1 MGTRG
6 PIPQR
11 SESLARPRERNGEAR
26 NTGEITQ
33 GAMRE
38 TQVPRAGRDWHP
50 IAKRIWDAAKD
61 SGQADFYQNSDWAY
75 LYSVC
80 DDLSEYKKAGK
91 RSSMM
96 ATVIYSAL
104 GSLLL
109 TEGERRRARIELMAP
124 TPDTKP
130 AELYAIESY
139 REDLEE
145 DE

>member
-6 PIPQR
+6 PIPNR
-11 SESLARPRERNGEAR
+11 SEDLARPRERNGVAR
-26 NTGEITQ
+26 NQGEITQ
-33 GAMRE
+33 GAMKE
-38 TQVPRAGRDWHP
+38 VQVPNAPRDWHP
-50 IAKRIWDAAKD
+50 IARRLWESAKT
-61 SGQADFYQNSDWAY
+61 SGQSDFYQNSDWAM
-75 LYSVC
+75 LYSIC

-104 GSLLL
+104 SSLLI
-109 TEGERRRARIELMAP
+109 TEGDRRRARVELMAP

-130 AELYAIESY
+130 AELYAIEAY
-139 REDLEE
+139 RNDLEA